1 MYKYIYVEIKNLKIA
16 VIYLII
22 FETLEQ
28 FLDGKVD

>member
-1 MYKYIYVEIKNLKIA
+1 MYKYIYVEIKNLKIS

-22 FETLEQ
+22 LETLEQ